1 MKGAFF
7 IEGSSLCL
15 CGTFLLLKDFFI
27 GFWFDPKREKLY
39 MPIKQFFHLILVFLF
54 NSFSKQTL
62 CVPMIIFESRSL
74 LSLFSRQ
81 TGSGNLALVSFRPT
95 QCGVMVDVE
104 RVTNPTDVNQE
115 FYSYYA
121 TKFGLLRGS
130 GQPKKASLDNYPC

>member
-15 CGTFLLLKDFFI
+15 CVTFLLLKDFFI

-54 NSFSKQTL
+54 NSFSK
-62 CVPMIIFESRSL
+62 MIIFESRSL

-81 TGSGNLALVSFRPT
+81 TGSGNLAHVSFRPT
-95 QCGVMVDVE
+95 
-104 RVTNPTDVNQE
+104 P
-115 FYSYYA
+115 FYMGFLSIDKYILMNKY
-121 TKFGLLRGS
+121 FVLFLLAHIHLGII
-130 GQPKKASLDNYPC
+130 LDG